1 MHIIVFQIFMNL
13 KSIRKLEISGRD
25 GSFLGSKPSFQR
37 GVFVDI
43 FLNRG
48 YGTGKGTIGKQCL
61 RTGDAIRKNSQ
72 LLRVKDSLHK
82 RCYYV

>member
-1 MHIIVFQIFMNL
+1 MIHIIVFQLFMNL
-13 KSIRKLEISGRD
+13 KSVRKQEISRRD
-25 GSFLGSKPSFQR
+25 GGFRASKPSIHR

-61 RTGDAIRKNSQ
+61 RTGDAIRKNS
-72 LLRVKDSLHK
+72 
-82 RCYYV
+82 